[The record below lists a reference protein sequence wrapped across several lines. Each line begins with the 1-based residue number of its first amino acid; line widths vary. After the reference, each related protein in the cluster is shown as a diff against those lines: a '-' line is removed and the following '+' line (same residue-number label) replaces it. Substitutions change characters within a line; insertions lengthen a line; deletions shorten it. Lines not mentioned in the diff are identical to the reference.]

1 MAFTVI
7 CEICGNSIEPT
18 ESICPFCQTPCAVL
32 AKQASGMLHRLI
44 NLEKGMPLVEQALER
59 LRNELFV
66 SKRQGIKVITLIHGY
81 GSSGKGGGIR
91 REVRQY
97 LRYLQHQHQINDMI
111 LGEEF
116 SRNSGRGRQL
126 LRRFPFLADHRDLN
140 RANPGVTL
148 VIL

>member
-7 CEICGNSIEPT
+7 CEVCGNSIQPT
-18 ESICPFCQTPCAVL
+18 ESTCPFCQTPCVVL
-32 AKQASGMLHRLI
+32 AKQAGGTLHRII

-111 LGEEF
+111 PGEDF

-148 VIL
+148 VIF